1 MEALL
6 SQFSLLS
13 TQALH
18 DKNFDPSTIEELMK
32 LFELDPY
39 DSWASINHDLN
50 REIEQ
55 SQMSIKEAEDYL
67 DSVMATAMDEYRRF
81 EEDSDRTAEIEL
93 ARLNWTADGIKRV
106 GRSVDRAASM
116 LSKKYIEAA
125 VSSAMASVKSAKKGI
140 SSAASKK
147 VHPS

>member
-13 TQALH
+13 TQALQ
-18 DKNFDPSTIEELMK
+18 DKNFDPSTIEDLMK
-32 LFELDPY
+32 LFELEPY
-39 DSWASINHDLN
+39 WASINHDLN

-55 SQMSIKEAEDYL
+55 SQMSMKEAEDYL
-67 DSVMATAMDEYRRF
+67 DSVMANAMDEYRRF
-81 EEDSDRTAEIEL
+81 EEESDRTAEIEL
-93 ARLNWTADGIKRV
+93 GKLNRTADGVFRV
-106 GRSVDRAASM
+106 GRSVERAASM
-116 LSKKYIEAA
+116 VSKKYFEAA
-125 VSSAMASVKSAKKGI
+125 VTSAMASVKSAKKGL